1 MRLAPVVLAWL
12 AASGAT
18 FYLAQD
24 YEASPGR
31 PAAAPESWPAGSE
44 LRRVPGRASL
54 VTFLHPRCPCSRATI
69 DELEVL
75 LSHCPGRVA
84 STVVFQDEAGAAAGS
99 ALWRRAAVVRGVT
112 VVADDGTER
121 RRFGGF
127 TSGETLLYA
136 ADGRLLFRGGITAGR
151 GHRGESPGRSA
162 VEAFLLD
169 PGFAPPE
176 SPHGPVYGCPLAAEP
191 PSSARNP
198 ADDSLAVSRPTG
210 R

>member
-1 MRLAPVVLAWL
+1 MRLAPVIFAWL

-18 FYLAQD
+18 FYLARD
-24 YEASPGR
+24 YEATPGR
-31 PAAAPESWPAGSE
+31 SAAAPESWPAGSE
-44 LRRVPGRASL
+44 LRRVADGASL

-75 LSHCPGRVA
+75 LAHCPGRVA
-84 STVVFQDEAGAAAGS
+84 STVVFQDADGTAAES
-99 ALWRRAAVVRGVT
+99 ALWRRAAAVPGVT

-151 GHRGESPGRSA
+151 GHRGDSPGRSA
-162 VEAFLLD
+162 AEAFLLD
-169 PGFAPPE
+169 PDFAPRT

-191 PSSARNP
+191 HTSVRNP
-198 ADDSLAVSRPTG
+198 VDDFLAAPGPTG